1 MKRCSLKSIPVVL
14 FLFAVS
20 VAAFA
25 PASGQSRFEVE
36 SIDVIVYRDGLAHV
50 KQTLTVDADYPEVFL
65 SLLASSVENMLVLD
79 EDQKAMDYQ
88 ISGLNCTVFTLGAE
102 QAVLEYDTSVLTK
115 KEAEVWTFLVDSPY
129 NLSVSLPKNS
139 TLIYLNQM
147 PTGINTD
154 DNGLSLLLYPGSWEV
169 SYVLPVLAPDEL
181 DLDDGASSSLLQT
194 EYLIGAVA
202 GAAVVAALLAFFL
215 VRRRRQPSVAKI
227 LKANP
232 QLMDEDRGVLE
243 FLVEKNGKAFEAEI
257 RVRFPDM
264 PRTSLW
270 RLIRR
275 LERLEIVEIKKIGLE
290 NQVQLKK

>member
-1 MKRCSLKSIPVVL
+1 MKRCYLKSIPAVL

-20 VAAFA
+20 MATVA

-36 SIDVIVYRDGLAHV
+36 SMDVVVYRDGLVHV
-50 KQTLTVDADYPEVFL
+50 KQTLTVDEVYPEIFL

-79 EDQKAMDYQ
+79 EDQRAMDYQ

-102 QAVLEYDTSVLTK
+102 QAVLDYDASVLTNK
-115 KEAEVWTFLVDSPY
+115 DAEVWTFLVDSPY

-147 PTGINTD
+147 PSGINTD
-154 DNGLSLLLYPGSWEV
+154 DNGLSLSLFPGSWEI
-169 SYVLPVLAPDEL
+169 SYVLPVLAPGEQ
-181 DLDDGASSSLLQT
+181 DLDNYSSSSLLKT

-202 GAAVVAALLAFFL
+202 GAAVVVAVLFFFL
-215 VRRRRQPSVAKI
+215 VRRGRQPSIAKI

-232 QLMDEDRGVLE
+232 QLMDEDRDVLE
-243 FLVEKNGKAFEAEI
+243 FLVEKKGKAFEAEI